1 MNNTPK
7 KSSFDN
13 SFKTAE
19 GEADAEGDGGTDDV
33 DIDVEG
39 LDDVSSCVSLSTAS
53 PAAATVPQQLES
65 TPPPP
70 QAPPPPSVAT
80 AAQAQAAAAAAAFM
94 AFFPNPALLQ
104 TNQFLAAHSSP
115 HFPLT
120 PSSPNPVVPSPSPS
134 SKTFKTS
141 SSTAAAK

>member
-1 MNNTPK
+1 MHLGSPNSEKFDTEEDQLSNGTK

-13 SFKTAE
+13 SFKAAE
-19 GEADAEGDGGTDDV
+19 VEADEDDGGVDDV

-70 QAPPPPSVAT
+70 PQVPPPPHNVA
-80 AAQAQAAAAAAAFM
+80 AAQAQAAAAAAAF
-94 AFFPNPALLQ
+94 
-104 TNQFLAAHSSP
+104 LACNSC
-115 HFPLT
+115 
-120 PSSPNPVVPSPSPS
+120 
-134 SKTFKTS
+134 
-141 SSTAAAK
+141 